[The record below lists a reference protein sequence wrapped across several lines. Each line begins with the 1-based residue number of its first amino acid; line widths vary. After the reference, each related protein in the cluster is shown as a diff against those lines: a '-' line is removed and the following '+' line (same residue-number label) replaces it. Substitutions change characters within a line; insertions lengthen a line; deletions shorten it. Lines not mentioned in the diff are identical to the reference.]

1 MRPAWIE
8 VDLAAYAHNL
18 RAIRE
23 RVGDRR
29 VLAVVKANGY
39 GHGLV
44 PIART
49 AVAAGADMLGVA
61 LVEEGIA
68 LRQAA
73 IRAPILVL
81 APPLP
86 EQAPAIVSH
95 GLEQVVSHRE
105 VAEALAQAA
114 AARGETVALHVKVDS
129 GMGRVGVAPEQALE
143 LCREIAAL
151 PGARLAGVMT
161 HFATADEPDVS
172 YSRGQLERFLAV
184 VRQVR
189 EAFPM
194 PPLFHAANSGA
205 IAAMP
210 ESYLDMVRPGL
221 SSYGISPGPEGCE
234 LPLRPVMTLKARLT
248 QIRDLPA
255 GQPVGYGCTYTLTRP
270 SRIGILPIGY
280 ADGYRRALSN
290 QGEALVRGRRVPIR
304 GRVSMDQLL
313 VDLTDLPEVA
323 LGDEAVLLGS
333 QGGDTITAWE
343 IADRVGT
350 IVDEVLVALT
360 DRVPRVYS
368 SVKHAAHSAQ
378 PERDCG

>member
-49 AVAAGADMLGVA
+49 AVAAGVDMLGVA

-86 EQAPAIVSH
+86 EQARAVVSH
-95 GLEQVVSHRE
+95 GLEQVVSNRE
-105 VAEALAQAA
+105 VAAALAGAA

-129 GMGRVGVAPEQALE
+129 GMGRVGVAPAEALD
-143 LCREIAAL
+143 LCREVAAL
-151 PGARLAGVMT
+151 PGARLAGVLT
-161 HFATADEPDVS
+161 HFATSDEPDVS
-172 YSRGQLERFLAV
+172 YSRVQVERFLAV

-189 EAFPM
+189 EAFPV

-210 ESYLDMVRPGL
+210 EAYLDMVRPGL
-221 SSYGISPGPEGCE
+221 SSYGIPPGPEGCD

-290 QGEALVRGRRVPIR
+290 QGEALVRGRRAPIR

-313 VDLTDLPEVA
+313 VDLTDVPDVA
-323 LGDEAVLLGS
+323 LGDESVLLGS

-360 DRVPRVYS
+360 DRLPRVYS
-368 SVKHAAHSAQ
+368 S
-378 PERDCG
+378 P

>member
-23 RVGDRR
+23 QVGGRR

-49 AVAAGADMLGVA
+49 AVMTGADMLGVA

-81 APPLP
+81 GPALP
-86 EQAPAIVSH
+86 EQARAVVSH

-105 VAEALAQAA
+105 VAAALAREAV
-114 AARGETVALHVKVDS
+114 ARGETVALHIKVDS
-129 GMGRVGVAPEQALE
+129 GMGRVGVPPAEALD
-143 LCREIAAL
+143 LCREVAAL
-151 PGARLAGVMT
+151 PGARLAGVLT
-161 HFATADEPDVS
+161 HFATSDEPDVS
-172 YSRGQLERFLAV
+172 YSREQLERFLGV

-189 EAFPM
+189 ETFPS

-205 IAAMP
+205 IATMP

-221 SSYGISPGPEGCE
+221 SSYGIPPGPHDCD
-234 LPLRPVMTLKARLT
+234 LPLRPVMSLKARLT

-255 GQPVGYGCTYTLTRP
+255 GQPVGYGCTYRLTRA
-270 SRIGILPIGY
+270 SRIGVLPIGY

-313 VDLTDLPEVA
+313 LDLTDLPEVA
-323 LGDEAVLLGS
+323 LGDEAVLLGP
-333 QGGDTITAWE
+333 QGDDTITAWE
-343 IADRVGT
+343 IADRIGT

-360 DRVPRVYS
+360 DRLPRLYTS
-368 SVKHAAHSAQ
+368 PDLEGSASGSGSGT
-378 PERDCG
+378 R